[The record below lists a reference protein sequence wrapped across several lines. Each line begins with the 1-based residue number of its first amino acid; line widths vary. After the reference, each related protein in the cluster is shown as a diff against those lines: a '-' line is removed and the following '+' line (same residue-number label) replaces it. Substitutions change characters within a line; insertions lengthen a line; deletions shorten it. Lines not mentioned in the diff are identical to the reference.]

1 MTADLTT
8 MNAIVQKEYGSAPE
22 DVLRISHVAQPAIGD
37 DEVLARVASASVD
50 RGTWHMMSGLQY
62 PIRLSSGLR
71 RPKALNPGRSFAGT
85 VESIGKDVSDFRP
98 GDAVYGIC
106 DGALAEYARARTRK
120 IALKPANLTF
130 EQASAVPIS
139 ALTALQAVRDKAQV
153 RSGQTVLIVGAS
165 GGVGSYAV
173 QIAKQFGAEVTG
185 VGSTEK
191 VDLVRSLGADHVI
204 DYCVHRFANY
214 GGHYAVILDIG
225 GNSPLSAP
233 PARPRA
239 GGAAG
244 HNRRRV
250 GRSLDLAHIGPP
262 DPLPLSLAFHKPKI
276 TFGAGVRELQG
287 PVGASRTHRG
297 GTDQSNNRPD
307 LHAQRDPI
315 SHSLPLGGPRARQD
329 RRCRV
334 IGVARRRAL
343 TVSLFG

>member
-1 MTADLTT
+1 MTVDLTK

-22 DVLRISHVAQPAIGD
+22 DVLRISHVAQPTIGD
-37 DEVLARVASASVD
+37 DEVLVRVASASVD

-62 PIRLSSGLR
+62 PIRLGSGLR

-85 VESIGKDVSDFRP
+85 VESIGKGESDFRP

-106 DGALAEYARARTRK
+106 HAAFAEYARARTRK

-185 VGSTEK
+185 VCSTEK

-214 GGHYAVILDIG
+214 GGHYDVILDIG
-225 GNSPLSAP
+225 GNSPLSDL
-233 PARPRA
+233 
-239 GGAAG
+239 
-244 HNRRRV
+244 RRV
-250 GRSLDLAHIGPP
+250 LAPRGRLVTIGGESDARWIWPTLGRQIRSLFLSPFISQKLLSVLASENSKDLSV
-262 DPLPLSLAFHKPKI
+262 L
-276 TFGAGVRELQG
+276 RELIEAEQIK
-287 PVGASRTHRG
+287 PTIDRTFTLNETPSAIRYLLEG
-297 GTDQSNNRPD
+297 
-307 LHAQRDPI
+307 
-315 SHSLPLGGPRARQD
+315 RARGKI
-329 RRCRV
+329 V
-334 IGVARRRAL
+334 V
-343 TVSLFG
+343 VV

>member
-214 GGHYAVILDIG
+214 GGHYDVILDIG
-225 GNSPLSAP
+225 GNSPLSDL
-233 PARPRA
+233 
-239 GGAAG
+239 
-244 HNRRRV
+244 RRV
-250 GRSLDLAHIGPP
+250 LAPRGRLVTIGGESDARWIWPTLGRQIRSLFLSPFISQKLLSVLASENSKDLSV
-262 DPLPLSLAFHKPKI
+262 L
-276 TFGAGVRELQG
+276 RELIEAEQIK
-287 PVGASRTHRG
+287 PTIDRTFTLNETPSAIRYLLEG
-297 GTDQSNNRPD
+297 
-307 LHAQRDPI
+307 
-315 SHSLPLGGPRARQD
+315 RARGKI
-329 RRCRV
+329 V
-334 IGVARRRAL
+334 IV
-343 TVSLFG
+343 V